1 MPKSVTLDWDE
12 YERLTQN
19 HFYVGLE
26 RQRDFEA
33 LIRENIQQR
42 RILELVLRSQSM
54 LDERWLPAEERK
66 DEYASLM
73 AFIHRELNK

>member
-12 YERLTQN
+12 YERLKQN
-19 HFYVGLE
+19 HFYGGVE
-26 RQRDFEA
+26 RQHDFEA
-33 LIRENIQQR
+33 LRRENMQQR
-42 RILELVLRSQSM
+42 KILGLVLKSQSM

-73 AFIHRELNK
+73 AFIHHELNK